1 VWAPLSR
8 LPAVADALPAVA
20 VGQTAFLPVTG
31 LGTTVPMSL
40 AAGLL
45 LSGAATVAT
54 TGRRRRRLVR
64 S

>member
-1 VWAPLSR
+1 
-8 LPAVADALPAVA
+8 LPAVAIGPS
-20 VGQTAFLPVTG
+20 AFLPVTG

-45 LSGAATVAT
+45 LSGAATVAGT
-54 TGRRRRRLVR
+54 ARRRRRLVR